1 MENQNNDPNKRQR
14 QDNEKIEQL
23 KAYVRQSKYIDVLE
37 QPKICESFGLP
48 YLVNVFRKEYKIRF
62 YNYLKKH
69 TTTIATVSKVTE
81 IPHKYLCEVKAYYE
95 KRKLLKV
102 VMFGRC
108 PTTGSNNV
116 QFVSTNSNVWNNHE
130 LLPQSNQLKMF

>member
-1 MENQNNDPNKRQR
+1 MSKQDNSSNIRQE

-23 KAYVRQSKYIDVLE
+23 KAFVAQSKYIDVLE
-37 QPKICESFGLP
+37 QPKICNSFSLP
-48 YLVNVFRKEYKIRF
+48 YLANVFRLEYRNRF

-69 TTTIATVSKVTE
+69 TTTVATVSKITG
-81 IPHKYLCEVKAYYE
+81 IPHKYLCEVKSYCE

-102 VMFGRC
+102 VMVGKC

-116 QFVSTNSNVWNNHE
+116 QFVSTNSNGWNDLE
-130 LLPQSNQLKMF
+130 LLPQSNQLNLF